1 MLFLVIIA
9 LAVVAFASNM
19 TYQQQTIVPALREL
33 LQNKPFEELLSK
45 IEVTYWGET
54 LSVET
59 RGYYYFLEFLIRK
72 ATHFT
77 GYGVIALI
85 FFFFYRKLC
94 WRPSSIFAIISVIIL
109 ASFDEIRQSYKPG
122 RTGIFDD
129 VLIDTAGAFTFIL
142 VVKIFF
148 ALKHR
153 WKPSYNSKS

>member
-85 FFFFYRKLC
+85 FFFFYRKL
-94 WRPSSIFAIISVIIL
+94 SL
-109 ASFDEIRQSYKPG
+109 ASIKYFRDYLGYYIGK
-122 RTGIFDD
+122 
-129 VLIDTAGAFTFIL
+129 L
-142 VVKIFF
+142 
-148 ALKHR
+148 
-153 WKPSYNSKS
+153 